1 MQMLSFDKRL
11 FIYRNEIAS
20 EGKVSLFQSILYL
33 LHLLNMY
40 RNVLL
45 LENIEGYDIEDKGI
59 DSKAEKNSK

>member
-1 MQMLSFDKRL
+1 MLSFDKRL

-33 LHLLNMY
+33 LQLLNMY
-40 RNVLL
+40 RNVLF